1 MLIVTR
7 EELQEYNKAN
17 PLVDEYTDR
26 VDMEEWVTEF
36 RKKKATK
43 VITKKAT
50 KVIEAKD
57 GE

>member
-17 PLVDEYTDR
+17 PLVDEYTER
-26 VDMEEWVTEF
+26 PDMEQWVSEF
-36 RKKKATK
+36 RKKKEPKK
-43 VITKKAT
+43 VTRQAKA
-50 KVIEAKD
+50 VAEVKD